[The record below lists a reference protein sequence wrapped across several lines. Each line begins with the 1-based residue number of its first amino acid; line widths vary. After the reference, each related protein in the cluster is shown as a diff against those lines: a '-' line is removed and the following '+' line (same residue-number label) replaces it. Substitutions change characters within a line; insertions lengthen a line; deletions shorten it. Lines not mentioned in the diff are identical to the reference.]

1 MFNVNKLVTI
11 AGLFALS
18 AQAVFISEPAASDIT
33 QCNEIK
39 LTFSGFPPFTASV
52 WKGCDSDSDAT
63 DALAQYH
70 TNNTYVYW
78 KVNQAEGDSIMFGI
92 TDATGDYDWTDDYK
106 VGDSSDSSCVGVSP
120 SFSSG
125 NGTSTTS
132 TSTASTTVPVG
143 NAGGLQASTST
154 YTSTSTASIGAVG
167 ALGGAMT
174 NFAPRVELA
183 ALVVLGSSMAAML
196 F

>member
-18 AQAVFISEPAASDIT
+18 AQAVFISEPEASDIT

-39 LTFSGFPPFTASV
+39 LTFSGSPPFTASV
-52 WKGCDSDSDAT
+52 WKGCDSDSTAT

-78 KVNQAEGDSIMFGI
+78 KVNVAEGESIMFGI

-132 TSTASTTVPVG
+132 TTTTTAYVG

-154 YTSTSTASIGAVG
+154 YSATTSTASVGAVG
-167 ALGGAMT
+167 ALGGALS

-183 ALVVLGSSMAAML
+183 AFVVLGSSMAAML